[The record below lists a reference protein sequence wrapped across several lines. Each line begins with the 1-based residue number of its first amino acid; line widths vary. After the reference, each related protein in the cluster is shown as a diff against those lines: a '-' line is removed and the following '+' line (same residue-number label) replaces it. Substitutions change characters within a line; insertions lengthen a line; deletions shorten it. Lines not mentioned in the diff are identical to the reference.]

1 MASRFEK
8 FSERARRVLTIAQEE
23 ARNLN
28 HSYIGTEHI
37 LLGLV
42 REEEGVAARVL
53 TNLGIGLGKVRSAVE
68 FIIGRGEKP
77 GSGETGLTPRAK
89 KVIELAIDEAR
100 QMGHNYIGTEHLLLG
115 LLREGEGVA
124 SSVLDSFGITLER
137 ARAETQHI
145 LTQGTPKARL
155 TRSTSRTP
163 ALDQLGIDLT
173 AAARAG
179 KLDPVI
185 GRHKEIERLIQILSR
200 RTKNNPALIGEP
212 GVGKTAI
219 VEGLAHRIVS
229 GDVPETLEDKRL
241 IALDMGSL
249 VAGTKYRGEFEERL
263 KKIIDEIKTAAN
275 CVIFIDE
282 FHTMVGAGAAE
293 GAVDAANILK
303 PSLGRGELQCIGAT
317 TLDDFRKY
325 VERDAALERRF
336 QPVLV
341 EEPSADETLEIL
353 RGIKE
358 RYEEHHRLKISDEA
372 LGAAANLAT
381 RYIPDRFLPDKAI
394 DLVDEAAS
402 RVRIRHRTMPVT
414 LKQAKEQGDNIR
426 KDKEDALATQE
437 YDLAAQLRE
446 QEVQIGEKIKQLEEE
461 WRSEQEQEDV
471 VVKKEDIAEVVS
483 MWTGVPVVQ
492 IADDETSRLLNM
504 EEVMHKRIIGQDE
517 AINTI
522 AKAIRRARAGLKDPR
537 HPIGNFIFLGPTG
550 VGKTELARTLAE
562 FMFGNEDTLIRLD
575 MSEFMEKFAV
585 SRLVGAPPGYVGY
598 DEGGQL
604 TEAVRRKSY
613 SCILL
618 DEIEKAHPDVFNLLL
633 QIFDDGH
640 LTDAKGRRVD
650 FRNSVIIMT
659 SNIGAELIK
668 KGTTLGFASRS
679 DEAKTREQSYDRMK
693 ENLLNELKKSF
704 RPEFL
709 NRVDGTVVFHSLTKE
724 QIRAIVDLMLTAV
737 SQQLNEKEIKLEVTD
752 AAKDFLGEKGYDEV
766 YGARPLRR
774 VIQTMVEDNLSEAV
788 LREEFKVFD
797 RIFETEATIKNSA
810 VIDDTLKAVREIS
823 VNQAAEN
830 AEDDTRVTP
839 EILMAERAGDIIKV
853 FSTKSIKFKMENII
867 KEQLKEAARDKPESK
882 RKDTNEFK
890 VLENSY
896 ISYVVVEVKDDE
908 IVIESKDNFSL
919 PNIAVGAAK

>member
-23 ARNLN
+23 ARSLN

-137 ARAETQHI
+137 ARAETAHI
-145 LTQGTPKARL
+145 LTQGTPKARM
-155 TRSTSRTP
+155 TRSSSRTP

-229 GDVPETLEDKRL
+229 GDVPETLEDRRL

-263 KKIIDEIKTAAN
+263 KKIIDEIKTAGN

-325 VERDAALERRF
+325 VERDPALERRF

-341 EEPSADETLEIL
+341 EEPSVDETMDIL
-353 RGIKE
+353 KGIKE
-358 RYEEHHRLKISDEA
+358 RYEQHHHLTISDEA
-372 LGAAANLAT
+372 LSTAANLAS

-426 KDKEDALATQE
+426 KDKDAALATQQ
-437 YDLAAQLRE
+437 YDYAAELRE
-446 QEVQIGEKIKQLEEE
+446 RELQIDEKIKQLEAE
-461 WRSEQEQEDV
+461 WRSEQEQEEV
-471 VVKKEDIAEVVS
+471 VVTKEDIAEVVS
-483 MWTGVPVVQ
+483 MWSGVPVVQ
-492 IADDETSRLLNM
+492 LAGDETSRLLNM
-504 EEVMHKRIIGQDE
+504 EDVIHKRIVGQDE
-517 AINTI
+517 AVDTI

-537 HPIGNFIFLGPTG
+537 RPIGNFIFLGPTG
-550 VGKTELARTLAE
+550 VGKTELARALAE
-562 FMFGNEDTLIRLD
+562 FMFGSEDSLIRID

-613 SCILL
+613 CCILL

-650 FRNSVIIMT
+650 FRNSIIIMT
-659 SNIGAELIK
+659 SNIGAETIR
-668 KGTTLGFASRS
+668 KGTTLGFTQHG
-679 DEAKTREQSYDRMK
+679 DEARTREQSYERMK
-693 ENLLNELKKSF
+693 DNLLNELKKSF

-709 NRVDGTVVFHSLTKE
+709 NRVDGVVVFHALDKE
-724 QIRAIVDLMLTAV
+724 QIRSIVDLMLSTV
-737 SQQLNEKEIKLEVTD
+737 SKQLAEKEVKLAVAD
-752 AAKDFLGEKGYDEV
+752 AAKDFLGEKGYSEE

-774 VIQTMVEDNLSEAV
+774 TIQNMVEDRLSESV
-788 LREEFKVFD
+788 LREEFKTFERVYVVKAAVKKPELIEDIFKEVNEIPDILAAEKSGDGVNVFAKKSLKY
-797 RIFETEATIKNSA
+797 EVEKTIKDH
-810 VIDDTLKAVREIS
+810 IKDTKGKVKENEYKIE
-823 VNQAAEN
+823 EN
-830 AEDDTRVTP
+830 AYV
-839 EILMAERAGDIIKV
+839 
-853 FSTKSIKFKMENII
+853 
-867 KEQLKEAARDKPESK
+867 
-882 RKDTNEFK
+882 
-890 VLENSY
+890 
-896 ISYVVVEVKDDE
+896 SYVVIDIKDDE
-908 IVIESKDNFSL
+908 LTIESQDDFPL
-919 PNIAVGAAK
+919 PNIPVGAATG

>member
-53 TNLGIGLGKVRSAVE
+53 TNLGIGLSKVRSAVE

-77 GSGETGLTPRAK
+77 SAGETGLTPRAK

-137 ARAETQHI
+137 ARAETAHI
-145 LTQGTPKARL
+145 LTQGAPKARMPR
-155 TRSTSRTP
+155 TSSRTP

-219 VEGLAHRIVS
+219 VEGLAHRIIS

-263 KKIIDEIKTAAN
+263 KKIIDEIKTSGN

-325 VERDAALERRF
+325 VERDPALERRF

-341 EEPSADETLEIL
+341 EEPSVDETMEIL

-358 RYEEHHRLKISDEA
+358 RYEQHHHLIISDEA
-372 LGAAANLAT
+372 LATAANLAA

-402 RVRIRHRTMPVT
+402 RVRIRHRTMPIT

-426 KDKEDALATQE
+426 KDKDAALATQQ
-437 YDLAAQLRE
+437 YDYAAELRE
-446 QEVQIGEKIKQLEEE
+446 RELQIDEKIKQLEAE
-461 WRSEQEQEDV
+461 WRSEQEQEEV
-471 VVKKEDIAEVVS
+471 VVRKEDIAEVVS
-483 MWTGVPVVQ
+483 MWSGVPVIQ
-492 IADDETSRLLNM
+492 LTGDEVSRLLNM
-504 EEVMHKRIIGQDE
+504 EEVLHRRIAGQEE
-517 AINTI
+517 AVNAIS
-522 AKAIRRARAGLKDPR
+522 KAVRRARAGIKDVRRPM
-537 HPIGNFIFLGPTG
+537 GVFLFLGPTG
-550 VGKTELARTLAE
+550 VGKTEMARTLAE
-562 FMFGNEDTLIRLD
+562 FMFGSEDTLIRID

-650 FRNSVIIMT
+650 FRNSIIIMT
-659 SNIGAELIK
+659 SNIGSETIR
-668 KGTTLGFASRS
+668 KGGVMGFAQRS
-679 DEAKTREQSYDRMK
+679 EEAKTREQSYQKMK
-693 ENLLNELKKSF
+693 DNLLKELKEPKYGF

-709 NRVDGTVVFHSLTKE
+709 NRMDDIIVFHTLTRE
-724 QIRAIVDLMLTAV
+724 QIRTIVDFNLATVSKQLADKEVKLT
-737 SQQLNEKEIKLEVTD
+737 VTY
-752 AAKDFLGEKGYDEV
+752 AAKDFLGEKGYSEE

-774 VIQTMVEDNLSEAV
+774 VIQDRIEDRLSEAV
-788 LREEFKVFD
+788 LREEFKT
-797 RIFETEATIKNSA
+797 FERVYAVKCTVKKNEI
-810 VIDDTLKAVREIS
+810 IDDILKDVSEIPDIL
-823 VNQAAEN
+823 AAEK
-830 AEDDTRVTP
+830 AGEGLEIFASKSVKYEVEKVVKEHLKDAKGRLKDASDYRVT
-839 EILMAERAGDIIKV
+839 
-853 FSTKSIKFKMENII
+853 EN
-867 KEQLKEAARDKPESK
+867 AY
-882 RKDTNEFK
+882 
-890 VLENSY
+890 V
-896 ISYVVVEVKDDE
+896 SYVVVDVKDEE
-908 IVIESKDNFSL
+908 IVIESKDNFPL
-919 PNIAVGAAK
+919 PHMAVGAAS

>member
-28 HSYIGTEHI
+28 HNYIGTEHI

-42 REEEGVAARVL
+42 REEEGVAAKVL
-53 TNLGIGLGKVRSAVE
+53 TNLGIGLGKVRSAIE

-124 SSVLDSFGITLER
+124 SSVLDSFGITLDR
-137 ARAETQHI
+137 ARAETAHI

-219 VEGLAHRIVS
+219 VEGLAHRIVA
-229 GDVPETLEDKRL
+229 GDIPETLEDRRL

-263 KKIIDEIKTAAN
+263 KKVIDEIKTAGN
-275 CVIFIDE
+275 CVLFIDE

-341 EEPSADETLEIL
+341 EEPSVDDTLEIL
-353 RGIKE
+353 RGIRE
-358 RYEEHHRLKISDEA
+358 RYEEHHRLTISEEA
-372 LGAAANLAT
+372 LSAAANLAS
-381 RYIPDRFLPDKAI
+381 RYIPDRYLPDKAI
-394 DLVDEAAS
+394 DLIDEASS
-402 RVRIRHRTMPVT
+402 RVRIKHRTMPIT
-414 LKQAKEQGDNIR
+414 LKEAKQLGDNIR
-426 KDKEDALATQE
+426 KDKEAALNTQD
-437 YDLAAQLRE
+437 YDYASELRE
-446 QEVQIGEKIKQLEEE
+446 RETQIDEKIKQLEAE
-461 WRSEQEQEDV
+461 WKNEQEQEQPEV
-471 VVKKEDIAEVVS
+471 TAEDIAEVVS
-483 MWTGVPVVQ
+483 MWIGVPVVQ
-492 IADDETSRLLNM
+492 LAGDEMSRLLNM
-504 EEVMHKRIIGQDE
+504 EDELHKRIVGQDE
-517 AINTI
+517 AIITI
-522 AKAIRRARAGLKDPR
+522 SKAIRRARAGLKDPR
-537 HPIGNFIFLGPTG
+537 RPIGNFIFLGPTG

-562 FMFGNEDTLIRLD
+562 FMFGSEDSLIRID

-604 TEAVRRKSY
+604 TEAVRRKPY
-613 SCILL
+613 CCILL
-618 DEIEKAHPDVFNLLL
+618 DEIEKAHEDVFNLLL

-659 SNIGAELIK
+659 SNIGAELIR
-668 KGTTLGFASRS
+668 KGTTIGFTSRT
-679 DEAKTREQSYDRMK
+679 DEAKTREQTYERMK
-693 ENLLNELKKSF
+693 ENLLGELKKRF
-704 RPEFL
+704 KPEFL
-709 NRVDGTVVFHSLTKE
+709 NRVDDQVVFRSLDKE
-724 QIRAIVDLMLTAV
+724 QIRAIVDLMLANV
-737 SQQLNEKEIKLEVTD
+737 SKQLAEKEIKLEVTD
-752 AAKDFLGEKGYDEV
+752 AAKDFLGEKGYNEE

-774 VIQTMVEDNLSEAV
+774 VIQNMIEDRLSEDL
-788 LREEFKVFD
+788 LRSKF
-797 RIFETEATIKNSA
+797 
-810 VIDDTLKAVREIS
+810 
-823 VNQAAEN
+823 Q
-830 AEDDTRVTP
+830 
-839 EILMAERAGDIIKV
+839 AGD
-853 FSTKSIKFKMENII
+853 T
-867 KEQLKEAARDKPESK
+867 
-882 RKDTNEFK
+882 
-890 VLENSY
+890 
-896 ISYVVVEVKDDE
+896 VVVDLEGEE
-908 IVIESKDNFSL
+908 ITIHAEPVG
-919 PNIAVGAAK
+919 AVGAKKK